1 MVIVFESALNVL
13 SVYNSSFSKQ
23 AVITLYNES
32 ALYFICGI
40 NSTLLFSTSVP
51 TAKLDA

>member
-1 MVIVFESALNVL
+1 MVIVFEAVLNVL

-40 NSTLLFSTSVP
+40 IYVQRYTTY
-51 TAKLDA
+51 TMT